1 MRAGRA
7 IAVGDRMGRGGR
19 AVGPACHS
27 GFTVVELVTALA
39 LTAAALTLTYS
50 TFRLALNAQ
59 ERGMSRMDMLQRADS
74 ALDVLARDLRSAI
87 NLGNEGDYLF
97 ESTDNVEGDVV
108 ADTLGFVATVNNP
121 RTQTRLASDLARIE
135 YYLDFDPDTPE
146 MGLVRR
152 QLSFPIP
159 EDEEQRDADARTT
172 ELLPTAE
179 SFSILLYDNTT
190 REWVE
195 NWDEMQG
202 IPGAVKIELVMSM
215 AREQTDEEKEESE
228 QAPEMKPLTLLV
240 HLPASRYTPSEPE
253 ELAEEL
259 QGPAEEEE
267 GPERPGSPEAPG
279 PQSPFQE
286 PERGGR

>member
-108 ADTLGFVATVNNP
+108 ADTLGFVSTVNNP

-215 AREQTDEEKEESE
+215 APEQTDEEEEESE

-259 QGPAEEEE
+259 QGPGEEEE

-286 PERGGR
+286 PGRGGR